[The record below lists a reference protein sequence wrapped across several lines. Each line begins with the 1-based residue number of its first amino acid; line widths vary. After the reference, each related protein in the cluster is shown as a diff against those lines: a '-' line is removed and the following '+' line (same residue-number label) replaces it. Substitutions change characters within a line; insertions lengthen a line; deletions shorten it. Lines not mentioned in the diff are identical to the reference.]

1 MKVLLLGGTGRLG
14 AQVRAALEREHV
26 AVNAPT
32 RTQLDLAA
40 MKTPE
45 VWRPW
50 LGEVDVIVHA
60 AGWLREEVGSS
71 HLAQLTAARSLF
83 FAAFTGS
90 VRRVVHV
97 SCAGADEH
105 AGHGFHAAKGA
116 ADAFLR
122 ILDIDS
128 TIIRPGALYAES
140 PGRARLF
147 HPLALTLEWPGA
159 LPMTRIEHV
168 VTTIVNAVLAA
179 PRGMREVI
187 EQTEPQLAR
196 SA

>member
-14 AQVRAALEREHV
+14 AQVRAALERERV

-32 RTQLDLAA
+32 RTQLDLVA
-40 MKTPE
+40 MKAPE
-45 VWRPW
+45 AWRPW
-50 LGEVDVIVHA
+50 LREVDVIVHA
-60 AGWLREEVGSS
+60 AGWLREEDGNS
-71 HLAQLTAARSLF
+71 HLTQLIAARSLF

-105 AGHGFHAAKGA
+105 ACGGYHAAKGA

-128 TIIRPGALYAES
+128 TIVRPGALYTES

-147 HPLALTLEWPGA
+147 HPLALTLEWPGP
-159 LPMTRIEHV
+159 LPMTRIDQAV
-168 VTTIVNAVLAA
+168 ATIVDAVLAA
-179 PRGMREVI
+179 PPGAREVI
-187 EQTEPQLAR
+187 EQAEPQLAR